1 MTRRASLWRKI
12 ATRMALVTLAGFASA
27 AFAALFLYAWVF
39 ENHSDAAPRPSE
51 WVPHEIDYLVIGG
64 SVGVAVLIA
73 VVAGAQ
79 LARRI
84 VMPVNGLAEAARR
97 IAGGDLKA
105 RANVDDET
113 AGEVATLVEDFNRM
127 ADRLESLT
135 TGMVD
140 WNAAIAHELRTPV
153 TILKG
158 RLQGVADGVFEID
171 ERTLTSLL
179 RQVDGL
185 ARLVED
191 LRVVS
196 LADVGRL
203 ELRLELIDLAQIVGE
218 LQAAV
223 GQRLAEAGFAC
234 DWRLEP
240 ALVLGDPVRLRQ
252 AVLALLENALV
263 HATPGGLTIRSG
275 TLAAGEAGVAVE
287 DEGPGLTPEDA
298 AVIFEP
304 FQRASSRTQGS
315 GLGLAVVRQIA
326 QAHGGAIRH
335 RPHNAGST
343 FELVL
348 PVRQGASAPD

>member
-12 ATRMALVTLAGFASA
+12 AAPMALVTLSGFACA
-27 AFAALFLYAWVF
+27 AFAAFFLYAWVF
-39 ENHSDAAPRPSE
+39 ENHPDAAPPPSE
-51 WVPHEIDYLVIGG
+51 WVPHQIDYLVIAASAGA
-64 SVGVAVLIA
+64 AVLIA
-73 VVAGAQ
+73 VLAGGQ

-84 VMPVNGLAEAARR
+84 VLPLNALAEAARR

-105 RANVDDET
+105 RAPADDQT

-127 ADRLESLT
+127 AARLERLT
-135 TGMVD
+135 GGMVD

-158 RLQGVADGVFEID
+158 RLQGVADGVFEMD
-171 ERTLTSLL
+171 DKTLTSLL

-196 LADVGRL
+196 LAEVGRL
-203 ELRLELIDLAQIVGE
+203 ELRPEFIDLAQIVGE

-223 GQRLAEAGFAC
+223 GLRLAEAGFSC
-234 DWRLEP
+234 TWRLDP
-240 ALVLGDPVRLRQ
+240 APFLGDPERLRQ
-252 AVLALLENALV
+252 AVLALIENALT
-263 HATPGGLTIRSG
+263 HATPGPLTIRSG
-275 TLAAGEAGVAVE
+275 MLEPGQVGVAVD
-287 DEGPGLTPEDA
+287 DEGPGLSPEA
-298 AVIFEP
+298 AGVIFEP
-304 FQRASSRTQGS
+304 FQRASSRSQGS

-326 QAHGGAIRH
+326 QAHGGQIRH
-335 RPHNAGST
+335 RPHGSGST

-348 PVRQGASAPD
+348 PARGLSR